1 MSATILQ
8 MPADL
13 QQRPALNL
21 PGPRIWTID
30 DLAKFLR
37 VSRSWVEKRTKK
49 IPHSDT
55 KPITFDTE
63 WDEFQGWLIKVLR
76 PERKENGIDS
86 EGADE

>member
-8 MPADL
+8 MPENRE
-13 QQRPALNL
+13 QQSALNL
-21 PGPRIWTID
+21 PLPRIWTID

-49 IPHSDT
+49 IPHSNT

-63 WDEFQGWLIKVLR
+63 WDEFQEWLRKVIR
-76 PERKENGIDS
+76 PEIDRS
-86 EGADE
+86 NTNE